1 MSLKKAGPW
10 AHVPAYR
17 RTPAGAGPR
26 SLRSDRPPSVPAPQG
41 TEGRPSQGPCRV
53 GSRRPSAGSSHT
65 VTGRGSQ
72 DTQAHSLNLA
82 GHTQAPRGRRCW
94 VQAACS
100 HGALR
105 ATAHGVQ
112 APRSPLPRAVTD
124 AVRRAPLGQS
134 RLTDAG
140 WCWPPHGRV
149 CCPGT
154 SCCLVPTATSEK
166 RDHCHSSDSPDL
178 QGTEPAPLLSGE
190 RGF

>member
-1 MSLKKAGPW
+1 M
-10 AHVPAYR
+10 
-17 RTPAGAGPR
+17 GPR
-26 SLRSDRPPSVPAPQG
+26 PGVPPHPRGGRAQESAFGSTPERSSP
-41 TEGRPSQGPCRV
+41 
-53 GSRRPSAGSSHT
+53 
-65 VTGRGSQ
+65 TGRGGVTEPRTVPCRQ
-72 DTQAHSLNLA
+72 QQAISGFESHCDRTGFPGHSGPLPEPGWTHTSPQGQALLGA
-82 GHTQAPRGRRCW
+82 GGLLTRSPAGDGPRGGGAPQPPPPGGHTC
-94 VQAACS
+94 
-100 HGALR
+100 
-105 ATAHGVQ
+105 
-112 APRSPLPRAVTD
+112 TD